1 MPQVQ
6 AVLLLL
12 GGRVMPS
19 TVPSVVGSRHLKSM
33 VFEVTCEFFLIV
45 LVLIPL
51 FLLVFLNFQE
61 KDAQRLSNASVRQAS
76 LNRFREKRKERCF
89 DKKIRYDVR
98 QEVALR
104 YVDILCF
111 LLHWR
116 HSNVVIC
123 CPTKL
128 EPSTSPHPHPLL
140 N

>member
-33 VFEVTCEFFLIV
+33 VFEVTCKFFLIV

-111 LLHWR
+111 
-116 HSNVVIC
+116 
-123 CPTKL
+123 
-128 EPSTSPHPHPLL
+128 
-140 N
+140 